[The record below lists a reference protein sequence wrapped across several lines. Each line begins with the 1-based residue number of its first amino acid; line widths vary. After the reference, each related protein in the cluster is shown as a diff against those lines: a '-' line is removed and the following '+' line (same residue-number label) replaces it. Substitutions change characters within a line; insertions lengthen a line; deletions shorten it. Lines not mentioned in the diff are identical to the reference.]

1 MRGTDVSNTKQ
12 TDVVM
17 AKQISAVVCEHGSL
31 YIRLHDAKGKIFAAA
46 CMDRKVGFALI
57 NSIVNEF
64 SEPSAECGGVH

>member
-1 MRGTDVSNTKQ
+1 MSETKQ
-12 TDVVM
+12 QDVAM
-17 AKQISAVVCEHGSL
+17 AKAISAVVCEHGSL

-57 NSIVNEF
+57 DSIVTEF